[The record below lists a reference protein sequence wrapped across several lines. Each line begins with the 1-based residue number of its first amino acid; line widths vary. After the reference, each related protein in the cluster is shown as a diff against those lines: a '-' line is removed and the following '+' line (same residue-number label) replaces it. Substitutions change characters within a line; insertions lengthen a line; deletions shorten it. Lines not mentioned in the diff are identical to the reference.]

1 MPLRVILSANRWSPA
16 RAALHLGLLSAE
28 TAGCVVTFG
37 NLLIYR
43 KGAPPAK
50 AHRFKMGQAGN
61 GEKP

>member
-1 MPLRVILSANRWSPA
+1 MPLRAILSVNRWSPA
-16 RAALHLGLLSAE
+16 RAALHLGLIAAE

-37 NLLIYR
+37 KPLIYR

-50 AHRFKMGQAGN
+50 ADRFKMGQAGN